1 MDDLIVKKLELGPIG
16 TNAFLLW
23 ENKGS
28 EAILIDAPP
37 NCGDEISKIL
47 KENDLTLS
55 EIWLTHGHWDHMAG
69 VKEVLS
75 PGIKVIGHLA
85 DELMFNN
92 PAVMSTFSIPG
103 IDLQP
108 VEITQWVE
116 DGDQLDLW
124 GRITNVFHCPG
135 HCPGMSLFI

>member
-37 NCGDEISKIL
+37 DCGNEISKIL

-69 VKEVLS
+69 VKEVS
-75 PGIKVIGHLA
+75 VTGY
-85 DELMFNN
+85 
-92 PAVMSTFSIPG
+92 
-103 IDLQP
+103 
-108 VEITQWVE
+108 
-116 DGDQLDLW
+116 
-124 GRITNVFHCPG
+124 
-135 HCPGMSLFI
+135 